1 MKYKENDKSYDM
13 KKSIKIF
20 ILLLFFSFHLYG
32 QVNEIDT
39 IQWLVFD
46 KKPDQIMGVDDKE
59 SIKPIRHINLK
70 VKELTPISN
79 NDSIVKYIDKIND
92 KEILIYRKVFQPD
105 KHTYDFE
112 KNLIDGKV
120 AFGHDGFS
128 SKEYVNINF
137 HLELAGIKIID
148 NKLQTDINIVNSN
161 FPVFI
166 HPTLTNNIGNCVI
179 KFFRV
184 EKYFK
189 YVLVITGGGGGAGSY
204 ENYILIDIYDRGWI
218 FAKDIYTE
226 TINFVPI
233 SNQKDPF
240 IKQEKKNWYHI
251 LFK

>member
-1 MKYKENDKSYDM
+1 MLKNKC
-13 KKSIKIF
+13 II
-20 ILLLFFSFHLYG
+20 ILVSLLFICFHLYS
-32 QVNEIDT
+32 QVSETDT
-39 IQWLVFD
+39 IQWVVFD
-46 KKPDQIMGVDDKE
+46 KNPDQFDEVDSKA
-59 SIKPIRHINLK
+59 SIKPVRYINLK
-70 VKELTPISN
+70 VKELKPISN

-128 SKEYVNINF
+128 SKEYVDNNF

-148 NKLQTDINIVNSN
+148 NKLKTDINIVNSN

-166 HPTLTNNIGNCVI
+166 HPLLTNHTGNCVI

-189 YVLVITGGGGGAGSY
+189 YVLVIIGGGGGAGSY

-218 FAKDIYTE
+218 FAKDIYTG

-240 IKQEKKNWYHI
+240 IKKEKNNWYNVI
-251 LFK
+251 FK